1 MLPVAGLKVGLTL
14 ELRAGGSLRPFGGV
28 DRRRRRQESWSAFL
42 RALGQTITMLDHCV
56 NYPEKTKIV
65 TERQPYLRSSS
76 RPLNDKQ
83 DDNKTPIAVG

>member
-1 MLPVAGLKVGLTL
+1 MRVGLH
-14 ELRAGGSLRPFGGV
+14 
-28 DRRRRRQESWSAFL
+28 FL
-42 RALGQTITMLDHCV
+42 RALAQTITMLDHHV
-56 NYPEKTKIV
+56 NYPKKTKIV